1 MGWVWPPD
9 GGLMGWLQERNIE
22 AHEVLQVL
30 NAPRRWPRPYRDD
43 LGRSVLTVTGA
54 TATGRVLMVALRPA
68 GGRDWEIL
76 IAKELQD
83 LDLGEYLEW
92 EAGRG

>member
-1 MGWVWPPD
+1 
-9 GGLMGWLQERNIE
+9 MGWLQERDIE
-22 AHEVLQVL
+22 AYEVMSVL

-43 LGRSVLTVTGA
+43 LGRSVLTVTGRA
-54 TATGRVLMVALRPA
+54 TTGRVLRVALRPA

-83 LDLGEYLEW
+83 LDLAEYLEW
-92 EAGRG
+92 EAGKG

>member
-1 MGWVWPPD
+1 
-9 GGLMGWLQERNIE
+9 MGWLQERGIE
-22 AHEVLQVL
+22 AFEVLQVL
-30 NAPRRWPRPYRDD
+30 NAQRRWLRPYRDD
-43 LGRSVLTVTGA
+43 LGRSVLTVTGR
-54 TATGRVLMVALRPA
+54 TTTGRVLRVALRPA

-83 LDLGEYLEW
+83 PDLAEYLEW

>member
-1 MGWVWPPD
+1 
-9 GGLMGWLQERNIE
+9 MGWLQEQGIE
-22 AHEVLQVL
+22 AYEVLQIL
-30 NAPRRWPRPYRDD
+30 NAPCRRPRPYRDD

-54 TATGRVLMVALRPA
+54 TATGRVLMVAVRPA

-76 IAKELQD
+76 IAKELQGSD
-83 LDLGEYLEW
+83 RAEYLDW